1 MTDGCALRC
10 FILPRDERKF
20 LLYPVKCILFNN
32 ILFLV
37 QIKILPLYI
46 VKAFPELLVAC
57 GSVLGGTEKDTID
70 SHNTV
75 T

>member
-1 MTDGCALRC
+1 MTDGYASRWFL
-10 FILPRDERKF
+10 LPRGERKF
-20 LLYPVKCILFNN
+20 LLYPVKCILFHN

-37 QIKILPLYI
+37 QIKILPLYT

-75 T
+75 I